1 VEKMGKRYNEWFE
14 ILTTVNKTSKL
25 TTESYKQWVLS
36 TLSEEILSEIEK
48 QKLLVS
54 CIMKYNQKEDIEEK
68 KEIFFNEN
76 DIAVIY
82 RQLKLISSRMQIFD
96 EAVESTL
103 QKIKKYTKYD
113 TELIRDNL
121 TEQQIKDGL

>member
-1 VEKMGKRYNEWFE
+1 MGKKYNEWFE
-14 ILTTVNKTSKL
+14 ILTITNKTSKF

-54 CIMKYNQKEDIEEK
+54 CIVKYNQKEDVEEK

-103 QKIKKYTKYD
+103 QKIKRYTKHD